1 MTTSTALRQIDP
13 NGAERA
19 GADAPAS
26 PETARNDAI
35 RSYRKRGRRKA
46 LAIVGLI
53 IAAAVSF
60 LIAIIVGPL
69 NLSLADVWN
78 AVFDPESVDDQT
90 RTVIRTLRLPAA
102 VMAVLV
108 GAALGLAGGQMQT
121 ILDNPLAEP
130 FTLGI
135 SAAAAFGAAV
145 SIVMGWALI
154 PNPQFN
160 LATMAALTALIA
172 ALIVAA
178 ASVWKGANAQSM
190 ILLGIALSFLFQALL
205 SLLQYGANTEAL
217 QQIVFWTMGSLQRA
231 NWTANIIL
239 AAVIVCAI
247 PFCIVNA
254 WRLTALRLGEDRAAA
269 LGVDVQRLRITTLI
283 VASVLAAASV
293 AFTGIIGFIGLVGPH
308 VARMLVGEDQKFFLP
323 AAAAAGS
330 MLLSIAYA
338 VSLSIIPGV
347 AIPIGIITALVG
359 VPFFVFLIFTRA
371 QRKG

>member
-1 MTTSTALRQIDP
+1 M
-13 NGAERA
+13 
-19 GADAPAS
+19 
-26 PETARNDAI
+26 
-35 RSYRKRGRRKA
+35 
-46 LAIVGLI
+46 
-53 IAAAVSF
+53 
-60 LIAIIVGPL
+60 
-69 NLSLADVWN
+69 
-78 AVFDPESVDDQT
+78 
-90 RTVIRTLRLPAA
+90 
-102 VMAVLV
+102 
-108 GAALGLAGGQMQT
+108 
-121 ILDNPLAEP
+121 
-130 FTLGI
+130 
-135 SAAAAFGAAV
+135 
-145 SIVMGWALI
+145 
-154 PNPQFN
+154 
-160 LATMAALTALIA
+160 
-172 ALIVAA
+172 
-178 ASVWKGANAQSM
+178 WKGANAQSM